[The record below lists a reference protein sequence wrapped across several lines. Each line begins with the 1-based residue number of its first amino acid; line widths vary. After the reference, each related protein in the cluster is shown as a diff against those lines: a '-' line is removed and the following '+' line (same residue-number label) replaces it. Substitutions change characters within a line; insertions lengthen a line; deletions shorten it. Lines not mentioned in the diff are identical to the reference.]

1 MRTLQEKGYDLVY
14 ARFLLIHLADVAD
27 VLRRMAACLAPGGR
41 VVVEDV
47 DHSGVLTHPPDPA
60 HSRYNQLFDELI
72 TRRGGDATIGLKL
85 PQLLR
90 QAGLSEVGLQVVQPA
105 FITGQVKHV
114 HAVTLTS
121 ISESLVAEGMV
132 SAQDARTLH
141 AEMTRYA
148 DDKTTIVTWPRIVQ
162 AWGRLPASDAVT
174 PR

>member
-1 MRTLQEKGYDLVY
+1 VSRQGDVRTLQEKGYDLVY

-60 HSRYNQLFDELI
+60 HTRYNQLFDELI
-72 TRRGGDATIGLKL
+72 SRRGGDANIGLKL
-85 PQLLR
+85 PELLR
-90 QAGLSEVGLQVVQPA
+90 QAGLDGVGLRLVQPA
-105 FITGQVKHV
+105 FMTGPVKHV

-132 SAQDARTLH
+132 SAQDART
-141 AEMTRYA
+141 
-148 DDKTTIVTWPRIVQ
+148 
-162 AWGRLPASDAVT
+162 ST

>member
-27 VLRRMAACLAPGGR
+27 VLRRMAAYLAPGGR

-141 AEMTRYA
+141 AEMTRYT
-148 DDKTTIVTWPRIVQ
+148 DDETTIVTWPRIVQ

-174 PR
+174 PG